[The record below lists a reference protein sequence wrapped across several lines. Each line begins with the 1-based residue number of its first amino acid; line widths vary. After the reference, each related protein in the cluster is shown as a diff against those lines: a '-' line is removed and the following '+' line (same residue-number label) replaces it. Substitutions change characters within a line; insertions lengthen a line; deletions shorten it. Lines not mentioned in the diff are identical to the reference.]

1 MNINEIMDIKTTD
14 TLDLGATPPTPNC
27 INMENRVGQLEKL
40 DRTYVLDTTDTT
52 DETDTTDTTDT
63 TDETD
68 IIDTT
73 DTTDTTDEI
82 DKKDIPYKITIS
94 EVNKTST
101 ITSVPYYNCI
111 ISSSDSNETNETHDS
126 SETETEIEM
135 DTSVETDTNENVSNH
150 VYMCYNE
157 KKEIDEEIQ
166 LLNYHK
172 NKDCGYWKIAK
183 MIISHSTKDKNNTEF
198 FLDSLDIELHKNN
211 DKLENIEK
219 VFYTNNLDIDIVY
232 EFEATI
238 ATFIVENLK
247 LFKFK
252 PLGYLFN
259 KDVNQ
264 NKWDFTISVITSKSI
279 YTYNRYITENQL
291 GFY

>member
-1 MNINEIMDIKTTD
+1 MI
-14 TLDLGATPPTPNC
+14 
-27 INMENRVGQLEKL
+27 
-40 DRTYVLDTTDTT
+40 
-52 DETDTTDTTDT
+52 
-63 TDETD
+63 
-68 IIDTT
+68 
-73 DTTDTTDEI
+73 
-82 DKKDIPYKITIS
+82 
-94 EVNKTST
+94 
-101 ITSVPYYNCI
+101 
-111 ISSSDSNETNETHDS
+111 
-126 SETETEIEM
+126 
-135 DTSVETDTNENVSNH
+135 
-150 VYMCYNE
+150 YNE
-157 KKEIDEEIQ
+157 QTEMNEEIQ

-183 MIISHSTKDKNNTEF
+183 MIIAHAIKDKNNTEF
-198 FLDSLDIELHKNN
+198 FLDSLDIELQKNN

-219 VFYTNNLDIDIVY
+219 VFYTNNLDVDIVY
-232 EFEATI
+232 EFEGTI

-279 YTYNRYITENQL
+279 YTSNRYISENQI

>member
-1 MNINEIMDIKTTD
+1 MNTNKDEIVKTNDIISELDTLEISGTPPSPIISHIPYIIKTNEIP
-14 TLDLGATPPTPNC
+14 LTPC
-27 INMENRVGQLEKL
+27 
-40 DRTYVLDTTDTT
+40 Y
-52 DETDTTDTTDT
+52 
-63 TDETD
+63 
-68 IIDTT
+68 
-73 DTTDTTDEI
+73 
-82 DKKDIPYKITIS
+82 
-94 EVNKTST
+94 
-101 ITSVPYYNCI
+101 SVI
-111 ISSSDSNETNETHDS
+111 ISSSDSNNTSDTNNTTSDS
-126 SETETEIEM
+126 SNTSDTEISDNNSNH
-135 DTSVETDTNENVSNH
+135 DTTTDTTDITTDNTINEPNTL
-150 VYMCYNE
+150 YMIYNE
-157 KKEIDEEIQ
+157 QTEINEEIQ

-198 FLDSLDIELHKNN
+198 FLDSLDSELQKNN

-279 YTYNRYITENQL
+279 YTYNRYISENQL